1 MNAIQNRIAPLI
13 LIAAVAISF
22 NRLRAAESHGTALQ
36 PSAPDAV
43 GMDADK
49 LAKIGPRMR
58 QFVADKQ
65 IAGAVTFVARSG
77 VVVHLEAV
85 GSADIAHDRP
95 MTTDS
100 LFAIASMTKPI
111 TATAI
116 MILQDEGKLSVD
128 DPVSKYIPQFKD
140 VRLGDHPPARP
151 ITIRDLM
158 THTAGISSPNGKGR
172 GAATSL
178 RETAER
184 IAAEPLQFEP
194 GSKWKYSDGITVCG
208 AIIEAVSGKPYDE
221 FLRERIFEPL
231 KMTDTTFFP
240 DTKARLRLATM
251 YHRTKDGELEAV
263 ERTFSSADPAQRR
276 TPSPSGGLYS
286 TASDMARFYQMAL
299 GRLIHSAN
307 PLDGQLNGPGSHV
320 VSRAAV
326 EQMTRVQTGEIV
338 TGFTP
343 GNGWGLGWCI
353 VRQPQGITR
362 MLSPGT
368 FGHGGAFGT
377 QGWIDPKRELILVLM
392 VQRNDFGN
400 SDASEV
406 REAFQ
411 QLAVAAVRAE

>member
-1 MNAIQNRIAPLI
+1 
-13 LIAAVAISF
+13 
-22 NRLRAAESHGTALQ
+22 
-36 PSAPDAV
+36 
-43 GMDADK
+43 MDADK
-49 LAKIGPRMR
+49 LAKIAPRMR

-65 IAGAVTFVARSG
+65 IAGAVTLVARRG
-77 VVVHLEAV
+77 TVVHLEAV
-85 GSADIAHDRP
+85 GSADIAHNRP

-100 LFAIASMTKPI
+100 LFAIASMTKPT

-158 THTAGISSPNGKGR
+158 THTAGTGSPTAKDPF
-172 GAATSL
+172 AEPSL
-178 RETAER
+178 RATAEQ
-184 IAAEPLQFEP
+184 IAAAPLQFEP
-194 GSKWKYSDGITVCG
+194 GSKWKYGNGITVCG
-208 AIIEAVSGKPYDE
+208 AIIESVSGKSYDE
-221 FLRERIFEPL
+221 FLGERVFRPL
-231 KMTDTTFFP
+231 KMNDTTFFP
-240 DTKARLRLATM
+240 DANAWRRLATM
-251 YHRTKDGELEAV
+251 YHRTNSGDLEAV
-263 ERTFSSADPAQRR
+263 ERPDDPSAYIVLRHRGWPN
-276 TPSPSGGLYS
+276 PSGGLFS
-286 TASDMARFYQMAL
+286 TASDMARFYQMVL
-299 GRLIHSAN
+299 GGGE
-307 PLDGQLNGPGSHV
+307 LDGRRI

-362 MLSPGT
+362 MLSSGT

>member
-1 MNAIQNRIAPLI
+1 MTTNRRGIALLTLI
-13 LIAAVAISF
+13 VVAAVAS
-22 NRLRAAESHGTALQ
+22 NRLCAEEPHGAVLQ
-36 PSAPDAV
+36 PSAPDAI
-43 GMDADK
+43 GMDAAQ
-49 LAKIGPRMR
+49 LAKIAPRMR
-58 QFVADKQ
+58 QFIADKQ

-85 GSADIAHDRP
+85 GSADIAHNRP

-158 THTAGISSPNGKGR
+158 THTSGIGSPKGKGR
-172 GAATSL
+172 GANPTL
-178 RETAER
+178 RETAEL
-184 IAAEPLQFEP
+184 IAAEPLAFEP

-240 DTKARLRLATM
+240 DDKARLRVATM

-276 TPSPSGGLYS
+276 TPNPSGGLYS
-286 TASDMARFYQMAL
+286 TASDMARFYQMFL
-299 GRLIHSAN
+299 ELVLNRVS
-307 PLDGQLNGPGSHV
+307 PLDGQKNGSRFV
-320 VSRAAV
+320 LSRAAV
-326 EQMTRVQTGEIV
+326 ERMTRVQTGEIV

-362 MLSPGT
+362 MLSPGA

-411 QLAVAAVRAE
+411 HLAVAAVRAE